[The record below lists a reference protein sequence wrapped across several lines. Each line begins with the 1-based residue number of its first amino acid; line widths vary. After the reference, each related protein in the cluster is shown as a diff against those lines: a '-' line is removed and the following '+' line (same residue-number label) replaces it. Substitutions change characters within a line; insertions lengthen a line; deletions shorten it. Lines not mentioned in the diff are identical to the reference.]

1 MKSLESRFPK
11 KRVLITGATSGFGE
25 ALAFALAERG
35 WKVAVTGRK
44 LDAVKRTA
52 DEVTRRKGKGL
63 GLQLEVREKAQWEV
77 VRQKLHK
84 AWGGIDILVNNAG
97 VADVNKMVDLS
108 DNDWESL
115 LSTNLDGVINGCRTY
130 APDMVKQ
137 KSGYILNIASAAGL
151 LSMPEMANYSVS
163 KAGVIALSE
172 TLYTELSTANI
183 GVTVLCPSGF
193 KSSLLD
199 KAAQNRGNTA
209 ELSVGARIVQKD
221 MDKGKHTSETV
232 AAFAIK
238 EMEKGNLYSIPQAE
252 YKLIWAAKRLAP
264 NTFYKA
270 VGWLYRNRLG
280 PFAN

>member
-1 MKSLESRFPK
+1 MSRLEVRFPK
-11 KRVLITGATSGFGE
+11 KRILITGATTGFGE
-25 ALAFALAERG
+25 ALAFAFAARR

-52 DEVTRRKGKGL
+52 AEVTKRGGEGL
-63 GLQLEVREKAQWEV
+63 GLQLEVREKAQWEG

-97 VADVNKMVDLS
+97 VADANKLVDMS
-108 DNDWESL
+108 DADWESL

-130 APDMVKQ
+130 APDLLKQ
-137 KSGYILNIASAAGL
+137 ESGYILNVASIAGL

-172 TLYTELSTANI
+172 TLSTELSAANI

-199 KAAQNRGNTA
+199 NAARDGRDASATSSMARTVQN
-209 ELSVGARIVQKD
+209 D
-221 MDKGKHTSETV
+221 MNKGVHTSATV

-238 EMEKGNLYSIPQAE
+238 EMEKSRLYSIPQPLYRLA
-252 YKLIWAAKRLAP
+252 WAAKRLAP
-264 NTFYKA
+264 NTFYKSI
-270 VGWLYRNRLG
+270 GWLYRNGLG